1 MTNGVVKTGP
11 RRTRGG
17 ALARGD
23 GGREAGFL
31 RGAPEDAGRSPRA
44 GRRGGGARLSRGAPL
59 FGAPYVL
66 FLASDDGSATFFRPE
81 SDGLRRLADRDLG
94 FYRRSKRCLQGG
106 PRMAHQKSRRPVIA
120 RQKSRHG
127 LPALPGALF
136 QGRDARPYPGIGEGA
151 TVPLRSKQ
159 EAPGGAGPHGRPF
172 RIHGERGWHFVA
184 ELFTM
189 VGGKIGNHREKR
201 DHHGPTRS
209 GIRKMPH
216 GGGCLLLG
224 LALMIGVPALAVDEA
239 APAPPEQSAS
249 QAVGESAPANPE
261 SANTDDA
268 ASGATIP
275 TARRRRRPRTTRRFP
290 TIPQGPRPPVVLTG
304 RKTLSIRR
312 IPPTRRTRATTPVPR
327 RRGPRPC

>member
-1 MTNGVVKTGP
+1 MASGVVEAKAP
-11 RRTRGG
+11 RW
-17 ALARGD
+17 
-23 GGREAGFL
+23 GREGVPPSRNASLWRPTRVFWRAMTGLRLLSALSWMRCGDCPIVTWGFTVET
-31 RGAPEDAGRSPRA
+31 GAASQAGRAWFIKNVAGPSSLAKKHAMGRPVPPPQRFVPGRDTRLW
-44 GRRGGGARLSRGAPL
+44 GRRGRRR
-59 FGAPYVL
+59 
-66 FLASDDGSATFFRPE
+66 FLM
-81 SDGLRRLADRDLG
+81 
-94 FYRRSKRCLQGG
+94 RSKR
-106 PRMAHQKSRRPVIA
+106 
-120 RQKSRHG
+120 
-127 LPALPGALF
+127 
-136 QGRDARPYPGIGEGA
+136 
-151 TVPLRSKQ
+151 
-159 EAPGGAGPHGRPF
+159 EAPDGAGPHGRPF

-184 ELFTM
+184 ELSSM

-216 GGGCLLLG
+216 GGCLLLG

-268 ASGATIP
+268 TSGATIP

-304 RKTLSIRR
+304 RKTPPIRR
-312 IPPTRRTRATTPVPR
+312 VPLTRRTRAATPALR
-327 RRGPRPC
+327 RRGLRPC

>member
-1 MTNGVVKTGP
+1 MASGVVEAKAP
-11 RRTRGG
+11 RW
-17 ALARGD
+17 
-23 GGREAGFL
+23 GREGEPPSRDASLWRLMRVFWRAMTGLRLLSALSWMRCGDCSIVTWGFTVET
-31 RGAPEDAGRSPRA
+31 GAASQAGRAWFIKNVA
-44 GRRGGGARLSRGAPL
+44 GPSS
-59 FGAPYVL
+59 
-66 FLASDDGSATFFRPE
+66 LAKKHAMG
-81 SDGLRRLADRDLG
+81 
-94 FYRRSKRCLQGG
+94 
-106 PRMAHQKSRRPVIA
+106 RPV
-120 RQKSRHG
+120 
-127 LPALPGALF
+127 PPGALF
-136 QGRDARPYPGIGEGA
+136 RGAIRDSGGRRGRRRF
-151 TVPLRSKQ
+151 LMRSKQ

-189 VGGKIGNHREKR
+189 VGGKIGNHREER

-216 GGGCLLLG
+216 GGCLLLG